1 MLQHNDTLVIP
12 DLNEA
17 VVHGI
22 LQVVS
27 DGIWD
32 WNANTGY
39 VYRNPGWYQMLGYE
53 PHFLDNSVLTWEN
66 VIHPDDLARVMARFD
81 AYLNGSELDYRV

>member
-1 MLQHNDTLVIP
+1 MLQDNDTLTIP

-17 VVHGI
+17 VMRGI
-22 LQVVS
+22 LEVVS

-39 VYRNPGWYQMLGYE
+39 VYRNPG
-53 PHFLDNSVLTWEN
+53 
-66 VIHPDDLARVMARFD
+66 
-81 AYLNGSELDYRV
+81 